1 MKKVIK
7 YFIACFFKRFDD
19 WNEDFK
25 INGGI

>member
-1 MKKVIK
+1 MKKILE
-7 YFIACFFKRFDD
+7 FMLEWFFKRFDD